1 METIKEREF
10 VKELR
15 ALLLKYDVEITF
27 EASGDTHGLSGERL
41 CVEGLYENSN
51 SLLTL
56 SEGWRLSGYDL
67 SSLLEERKLL
77 IPSVEGANI
86 PSIFLKMYKHLLM
99 DEQREELS
107 NPDNEYYW
115 EAWGEVLENVPLHST
130 LPFEVEYARLEE
142 EDGNLYV
149 NYLRV

>member
-1 METIKEREF
+1 MNTIREREF

-51 SLLTL
+51 HLLTL
-56 SEGWRLSGYDL
+56 TEGWRLSAYDL
-67 SSLLEERKLL
+67 SSLLEERKLI
-77 IPSVEGANI
+77 IPSTEGANI
-86 PSIFLKMYKHLLM
+86 PSIFLKMYKHLLT
-99 DEQREELS
+99 DEQRAELS
-107 NPDNEYYW
+107 NPDNEYYE
-115 EAWGEVLENVPLHST
+115 EAWDEVLENVPMHST
-130 LPFEVEYARLEE
+130 LPFEVEYAGLVE